1 MTRTKEE
8 IIQSI
13 IEWFESNDD
22 FFNIALEEL
31 DNWNGYLGDNRY
43 YTMDELPE
51 LFSDVMEALRRA
63 YYGDFCPNH
72 DWFTFDGY
80 GNFVSSDLPDYSA
93 YLTEDTIE
101 DMYENRAHIDSISG
115 YDEIGELFDELD
127 SYYNDEEEEE
137 DEEQGE
143 M

>member
-31 DNWNGYLGDNRY
+31 DNWNGYLGDNRWY
-43 YTMDELPE
+43 CMDELPE
-51 LFSDVMEALRRA
+51 LFSDTMEVLRRA

-72 DWFTFDGY
+72 DWFSFDGY

-101 DMYENRAHIDSISG
+101 DMYENRTHIDSISG
-115 YDEIGELFDELD
+115 YDEISEFFDELD
-127 SYYNDEEEEE
+127 SYYNDEDEEK
-137 DEEQGE
+137 DEEQGAN
-143 M
+143 